1 MNHKKRVTVVLSG
14 ILLCMS
20 LLACK
25 MPQIRITGTSY
36 PTTPNSGA
44 SAGLGAALNPDGS
57 IDEEA
62 TRAAQSAELVNPE
75 GYAYQNAFFNVA
87 CTVPE
92 GWHVYNEDERNI
104 LAGVV
109 DEMSDGSKLD
119 GAYQKALDSGTSVFD
134 FYADSEDQT
143 QSINIIVSK
152 TSVLEMLFSENQMLQ
167 FAINP
172 TLDLLENSGMEN
184 LSDSIE
190 TVSFLGKNHNV
201 LKIQGEYPD
210 TPVFEELVYLR
221 RGPFI
226 AVITVSSVYD
236 DSNSALLGY
245 WGFLN

>member
-1 MNHKKRVTVVLSG
+1 MNYKKRVAVVLSG
-14 ILLCMS
+14 ILLCLS
-20 LLACK
+20 LFACK
-25 MPQIRITGTSY
+25 MPQLRITGTSY

-62 TRAAQSAELVNPE
+62 TKAAQSAEMINPE
-75 GYAYQNAFFNVA
+75 GYAYRNDFFNFA
-87 CTVPE
+87 STLPE
-92 GWHVYNEDERNI
+92 GWYVYNEDERDI
-104 LAGVV
+104 LSGVV

-119 GAYQKALDSGTSVFD
+119 GAYQKALDGGTSVFD

-143 QSINIIVSK
+143 QSMNIIVSK
-152 TSVLEMLFSENQMLQ
+152 ISVWEMLFSENQTLE
-167 FAINP
+167 FAIAP

-184 LSDSIE
+184 LSDRIE
-190 TVSFLGKNHNV
+190 TVSFLGKNHSV

-221 RGPFI
+221 RGPFV

-236 DSNSALLGY
+236 DNNSALLGY
-245 WGFLN
+245 WDSLN